1 MPNLSEARLKFN
13 SEDFRDSEKAQIEH
27 YAKVGHGYVNSRS
40 QSVGHTVFLDFWINR
55 ILAPALSGKRQTLN
69 PPRTILDPMCGSGE
83 SSEILLNKL
92 SGSLIISDISANMLS
107 QISEKTRGNERVR
120 ILEPQSARVMSIS
133 NESID
138 LIFVSGGLHHVY
150 PILDDVLNEFSRVL
164 VPGGVFVFGEPYD
177 GVTLVRFIRKLFYK
191 VSSKFDETSEHP
203 FRKHELQSALKKAGF
218 QDIEL
223 SPWGSFGYLFSGPV
237 NVIPYLNK
245 VRSIK
250 FWKIVLWL
258 DSVQSRIPFLREAS
272 LTVTGTA
279 RKKL

>member
-1 MPNLSEARLKFN
+1 MPNLSEARLNFN

-27 YAKVGHGYVNSRS
+27 YAKVGQGYVNSRS

-107 QISEKTRGNERVR
+107 QISQKTRDNERVR
-120 ILEPQSARVMSIS
+120 ILEPQSARVMSIP

-203 FRKHELQSALKKAGF
+203 FQKHELQSALKKAGF

-258 DSVQSRIPFLREAS
+258 DSVQSRIPFLRETS